1 MDSQDFKNRCEYELM
16 RENLAELFQKYE
28 TGALN
33 ASAAY
38 GESGNLLEYDA
49 HCAEGLFLRFYAL
62 RHLVK
67 PEQKNPDFFAHEDR
81 AEVKILRQLMTA
93 ELHYYLLDKQAIL
106 DRVSKEFYGYLHA
119 FYAADNYLLV
129 VQKISLFE
137 GICIGSKLPMDAHC
151 LRFVQPYLNYIIG
164 MAGNMTAAEAGRF
177 HDIFA
182 KISGIMAE
190 KAREL
195 SERQASLREIE
206 FSVLEKELDGIL
218 QDIQSPKRIEHKL

>member
-1 MDSQDFKNRCEYELM
+1 MDRDRDLDLLPLLFN
-16 RENLAELFQKYE
+16 AER
-28 TGALN
+28 N
-33 ASAAY
+33 I
-38 GESGNLLEYDA
+38 YDRIRN
-49 HCAEGLFLRFYAL
+49 EIFVQLS
-62 RHLVK
+62 
-67 PEQKNPDFFAHEDR
+67 EFFFH
-81 AEVKILRQLMTA
+81 
-93 ELHYYLLDKQAIL
+93 
-106 DRVSKEFYGYLHA
+106 
-119 FYAADNYLLV
+119 
-129 VQKISLFE
+129 SLFE

-182 KISGIMAE
+182 KISRIVAE

-195 SERQASLREIE
+195 SERQVSLREIE